1 MAAPVVAGAAA
12 LLLQASPTLSPDT
25 VKARLMVSADKWASP
40 SSTGT
45 PTGQADPCTY
55 GAGYLNIPAALLSTV
70 VAAQPALSP
79 TLTQDALGNVSI
91 NASGIMSASH
101 IIWGTNIND
110 LHIIWGT
117 SAISGTSTLS
127 ASHIIW
133 GTSVWA
139 DHIIWGTSTDAVDLC
154 TAAYGE

>member
-1 MAAPVVAGAAA
+1 
-12 LLLQASPTLSPDT
+12 
-25 VKARLMVSADKWASP
+25 
-40 SSTGT
+40 
-45 PTGQADPCTY
+45 
-55 GAGYLNIPAALLSTV
+55 
-70 VAAQPALSP
+70 
-79 TLTQDALGNVSI
+79 
-91 NASGIMSASH
+91 MSASH
-101 IIWGTNIND
+101 IIWGTGITD